1 VIFELVEVFSMTLQG
16 VCKSFNGA
24 KGWGFID
31 FGGTDIF
38 VHIKDCLGDKQP
50 TRGDLLS
57 FDMEQNKNKPG
68 QMQAKNVVGGSAP
81 REPPGGCGGLPGGL
95 DAAAASFGQP
105 MDPFMGAL
113 GGLGGLTPGITPGQV
128 AHVPGAVLPSGVR
141 HQGVV
146 KAWNAEKGFG
156 FANVEGYDDIFVHIV
171 DCVDNQR
178 PVVGDVLT
186 FETET
191 SQKKDGTQNMKAK
204 NVTGG
209 TGGLHVHKAGSF
221 GPVTN
226 TGGNAIAGGPYAGGG
241 AKVASTVLPPL
252 GPDGRYQGVM
262 KAWNSEKGFG
272 FCSLDGMATDIFV
285 HIADCVGS
293 QPQVGDVVSFETEPS
308 HKKDGTVNYKAKN
321 VTGGSAPLK
330 HFGDRKVEEPQ
341 GTLASGALDLA
352 ALQLQ
357 GAAGLGGLQL
367 AGLGLA
373 GFPGMPGLTGL
384 PGMGA
389 DLLAQ
394 PQLLGMA
401 GLTQPGISGLLGQ
414 PGLPMAGVAGMT
426 GMSFDPSQTAPAVDP
441 TAGVPAQV

>member
-1 VIFELVEVFSMTLQG
+1 MQG

-68 QMQAKNVVGGSAP
+68 QMQAKNVVGGTAP
-81 REPPGGCGGLPGGL
+81 REPLGGCGGMMGL
-95 DAAAASFGQP
+95 DSGGAAPFQLGAMGQAVAPPMGQAMAPAMEGFGLPTLQPQMAMPAATLP
-105 MDPFMGAL
+105 TMGTIPAV
-113 GGLGGLTPGITPGQV
+113 T
-128 AHVPGAVLPSGVR
+128 HVPGAVLPSGVR

-146 KAWNAEKGFG
+146 KAWNTEKGFG

-209 TGGLHVHKAGSF
+209 TGGLHVHKQGGSF
-221 GPVTN
+221 GPMGTRE
-226 TGGNAIAGGPYAGGG
+226 GGPGAGPYSG
-241 AKVASTVLPPL
+241 APKPQSVTLPPV
-252 GPDGRYQGVM
+252 GVDGRYQGVM

-272 FCSLDGMATDIFV
+272 FCSLDGMANDIFV
-285 HIADCVGS
+285 HIADCIGT

-308 HKKDGTVNYKAKN
+308 HKRDGTTNFKAKN

-330 HFGDRKVEEPQ
+330 HFAGGGGGERKVEEAA
-341 GTLASGALDLA
+341 TLTAGALDLA

-357 GAAGLGGLQL
+357 GAALGALPQLQL
-367 AGLGLA
+367 AGLQGL
-373 GFPGMPGLTGL
+373 GFQVPGLGL
-384 PGMGA
+384 GA
-389 DLLAQ
+389 VDPMQLA
-394 PQLLGMA
+394 GMA
-401 GLTQPGISGLLGQ
+401 GMGLVPGVGQ
-414 PGLPMAGVAGMT
+414 PAPEAAG
-426 GMSFDPSQTAPAVDP
+426 
-441 TAGVPAQV
+441 QV

>member
-1 VIFELVEVFSMTLQG
+1 MR
-16 VCKSFNGA
+16 CKSFNGA

-81 REPPGGCGGLPGGL
+81 REPLGGCGGMMGMDSGCGG
-95 DAAAASFGQP
+95 APQFQPMGQAMGQAMAQPGQP
-105 MDPFMGAL
+105 MGQAMAPMGME
-113 GGLGGLTPGITPGQV
+113 GYGLPAVAPMGQLPQMAQMQAATTLPQV
-128 AHVPGAVLPSGVR
+128 GVTMPATVTHVPGAVLPSGVR

-146 KAWNAEKGFG
+146 KAWNTEKGFG

-191 SQKKDGTQNMKAK
+191 RQKKDGTQNMKAK

-209 TGGLHVHKAGSF
+209 TGGLHVHKQGGSF
-221 GPVTN
+221 GPIGIRE
-226 TGGNAIAGGPYAGGG
+226 GGSGAGPYSG
-241 AKVASTVLPPL
+241 APKPQSVTLPPV
-252 GPDGRYQGVM
+252 GADGRYQGVM

-272 FCSLDGMATDIFV
+272 FCSLDGMANDIFV
-285 HIADCVGS
+285 HIADCIGT

-308 HKKDGTVNYKAKN
+308 HKRDGTTNFKAKN
-321 VTGGSAPLK
+321 VTGGSAALK
-330 HFGDRKVEEPQ
+330 HFPGGGGDRKVEEAA
-341 GTLASGALDLA
+341 TLTAGALDLA

-357 GAAGLGGLQL
+357 GAALGALPQLQL
-367 AGLGLA
+367 AGLQGL
-373 GFPGMPGLTGL
+373 GFQVPGLGL
-384 PGMGA
+384 GA
-389 DLLAQ
+389 D
-394 PQLLGMA
+394 PTLLGMA
-401 GLTQPGISGLLGQ
+401 G
-414 PGLPMAGVAGMT
+414 MAGMGLVPGV
-426 GMSFDPSQTAPAVDP
+426 GQTAPEA
-441 TAGVPAQV
+441 AGQV